1 MLLEKAMASETPP
14 NLPPEGSYAL
24 PDEYE
29 FEPDDDL
36 APGNELLDEVLTRA
50 GEFAL
55 DTIEAIQDHP
65 ILAGAIAAATFG
77 ALAGLVAAAVVP
89 RRRPAPPP
97 PPTVTAAGAAGLATA
112 VAARAAEA
120 ASSVRLSR
128 RLSDAQ
134 EAVGSRLSG
143 VPDRFGGVAGTAGR
157 RAQDAGVLGEA
168 ALATLAALSARA
180 ARRTRHTA
188 EDLASTV
195 TDDVRPGVGSAV
207 AHGGERAKYAAQLVP
222 IGLALLRNAIVR
234 DLLANAIAGRLRK
247 TGRF

>member
-65 ILAGAIAAATFG
+65 ILSGVIAAAAFG
-77 ALAGLVAAAVVP
+77 AVAGLVAAAVVP

-97 PPTVTAAGAAGLATA
+97 PPAVTAGAAGLATA

-120 ASSVRLSR
+120 ASSVRLGR
-128 RLSDAQ
+128 RLSEAQ

-143 VPDRFGGVAGTAGR
+143 APDRLGDVAGTASR
-157 RAQDAGVLGEA
+157 RARDAGVLGEA
-168 ALATLAALSARA
+168 ALAALAALSARA

-195 TDDVRPGVGSAV
+195 ADDVRPGVGSAV

-222 IGLALLRNAIVR
+222 LGLALLRNAIVR

-247 TGRF
+247 TARF